1 MSPTTSEADPH
12 SELVSPVTVIS
23 ADGGGGGG
31 DARTQLSTSSYDS
44 DSVWNFSNM
53 TIDTWERTAS
63 VESSTVTGVTG
74 AASRL
79 GPESTLSV
87 APPRD
92 TRSRVGAPSNLS
104 SVDGSRLGRSHVGA
118 PSTLS
123 DIDGGRGSRSV
134 VGGYGAG
141 LEPARRSR
149 AQIRQIQRSVRRSG
163 GRVG

>member
-1 MSPTTSEADPH
+1 MSPVTSDRSDPH

-23 ADGGGGGG
+23 AGGGGG
-31 DARTQLSTSSYDS
+31 DARTELSSSSYDS

-63 VESSTVTGVTG
+63 VQSSTVTGVTG

-79 GPESTLSV
+79 GPESSLSV

-104 SVDGSRLGRSHVGA
+104 SIDGSRLGRSRVGA

-123 DIDGGRGSRSV
+123 DVDGGLGSRSV
-134 VGGYGAG
+134 AGVYAPGA
-141 LEPARRSR
+141 EPARRSR